1 MEQEGK
7 GSMKSKTEAEI
18 KLYLSLP
25 LIKSEADPLQWWSL
39 HAEELPHLATLA
51 KFVCIPATSV
61 PSEKVFSASGHILSP
76 QRSKLKP
83 EKMNMLSFLHFNFED

>member
-83 EKMNMLSFLHFNFED
+83 EKVNMLTFLHFNLKD